1 MPCGTCAS
9 KETRYYA
16 PVKRVVKGRRVIKV
30 ENTALDTL
38 SEQESV
44 FFSFTSQNLINKE
57 SEGIFFFLLIVFSR
71 VVR

>member
-1 MPCGTCAS
+1 M
-9 KETRYYA
+9 
-16 PVKRVVKGRRVIKV
+16 IKV